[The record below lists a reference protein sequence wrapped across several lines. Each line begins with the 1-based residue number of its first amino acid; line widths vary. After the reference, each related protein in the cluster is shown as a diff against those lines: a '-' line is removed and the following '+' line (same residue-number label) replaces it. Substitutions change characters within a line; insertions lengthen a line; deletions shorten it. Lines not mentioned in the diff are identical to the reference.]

1 MILYDTFIN
10 YYCTLRISKT
20 EWSNKA
26 IMVVAAGGDEHR
38 RLGWFL
44 ATCYHL
50 KKKCWHWSWV
60 QKGGTRG
67 VSQFLPIF
75 WYMYVS
81 VAARNVRFVYWGRL
95 SYCLFVWIYV
105 VVSILKSPLG
115 SLAAL
120 QTEPPNWKMFNHVGL
135 QPAMI
140 LGPQTFLS
148 NPSSHHPI
156 LPSSWIIFWLPR
168 FKPKTVAM

>member
-1 MILYDTFIN
+1 MNIVVLVDFWPHVITLKRSADTDLG
-10 YYCTLRISKT
+10 CRR
-20 EWSNKA
+20 
-26 IMVVAAGGDEHR
+26 VVQGA
-38 RLGWFL
+38 FL
-44 ATCYHL
+44 SFSPSFDIC
-50 KKKCWHWSWV
+50 
-60 QKGGTRG
+60 
-67 VSQFLPIF
+67 
-75 WYMYVS
+75 

-140 LGPQTFLS
+140 FGPQTFLS

-156 LPSSWIIFWLPR
+156 IPSSHPVESFFGCQGSSQKPSQCRSALWISDASPLCRGTWWIFWI
-168 FKPKTVAM
+168 